1 MRAPS
6 EKALRLIKS
15 SCLDVPSLIPG
26 RFQIWLGTNRQD
38 RGKRATK
45 KCRAKII
52 FQMFVALCLSVG
64 ALAMAA
70 KPPPNV
76 VWVLTDDQDIE
87 LGGLTPMVKTR
98 ELLGDQVS
106 SVLAA
111 INLSLVSLSL
121 SLSPPL
127 LRFPRFSL
135 ACPLPRPC

>member
-1 MRAPS
+1 
-6 EKALRLIKS
+6 
-15 SCLDVPSLIPG
+15 
-26 RFQIWLGTNRQD
+26 
-38 RGKRATK
+38 
-45 KCRAKII
+45 
-52 FQMFVALCLSVG
+52 MFVALCLSVG